1 MKITSII
8 PIETDSFLALNI
20 VPPVTGE
27 LLLIEY
33 STVCAEERCTLVA
46 LASIV
51 AHMVSLT
58 PSLHICVHTRNG
70 RDIVATELC
79 VRHLVVNG
87 IIHTRYTGYFIQIL
101 FILGP
106 FMMFRLRWIIQMSEL
121 LHSCKRKTKV
131 SNVFYCISCQPVSHT
146 DSNVPPRGTHI
157 ISK

>member
-1 MKITSII
+1 MKITSILL
-8 PIETDSFLALNI
+8 IETDSFLALDI

-33 STVCAEERCTLVA
+33 GTVCAEERCTLVA
-46 LASIV
+46 FASIV

-79 VRHLVVNG
+79 VRHLMVNG

-121 LHSCKRKTKV
+121 LHVCKRKTKV
-131 SNVFYCISCQPVSHT
+131 SNVFNCISCQPVSHRLQCT
-146 DSNVPPRGTHI
+146 PSGHTHY
-157 ISK
+157 

>member
-1 MKITSII
+1 MKITSIL

-87 IIHTRYTGYFIQIL
+87 IIHTRNTGYFIQIL